1 MDVWFAL
8 FAREFLLVAVCTIVG
23 LGPVALLYP
32 SLDRATRLALAPAFG
47 LALSVCVL
55 VTALYRVPAYKGW
68 PLVPAMMVASLAMA
82 VVLARRGRVGEI
94 SRMPLPIPRR
104 EAAQL
109 LVVTVVVLGT
119 LTLPM
124 ALLNSTGPAGGYHIA
139 DAAGYVAEIDGAQ
152 RQSVHG
158 AELQRPPWQD
168 LTIQY
173 WSSMSRGYQQIGFD
187 AVAAYTNEAVG
198 LHATDTHS
206 AFLLGLILIGALAAW
221 AVVRQVTGT
230 RSWAAVFA
238 AVLFAGPFFRTLFMD
253 GSQAAIS
260 GIVLVLPT
268 MLAAWLA
275 LRHRRF
281 RDVCAF
287 AVMAAGLQTL
297 YPLFVPPVVIA
308 GAIVLAVLAVGY
320 VRRAGFSLAQSGR
333 AVAMVIGAVALAAV
347 ISPVAFERNV
357 RYWKTILEGGLS
369 YAGLPPYDLPPLVV
383 PSWLLQTRELYFLPH
398 LGGQPFSQLLVS
410 VALPAVLVAVIA
422 YGLWRHRVAWAGV
435 AVIVAAAVLAN
446 RTATAENCS
455 YCAQR
460 NLLVVAPVAMVLLG
474 VGLAAMRARRGVTAV
489 LAMAVGAVALVAVA
503 NMARHP
509 ALRLMYGSY
518 VFDEQINTVLR
529 QLPDQRGPVQVEG
542 FGQTFE
548 APMNDPL
555 AYHRVNE
562 VTAAPVSLAMETDDT
577 KGLAYLGGPRPI
589 GLEFRPD
596 YRYVLTRLPDIRVPT
611 RRVIARSG
619 PVALQERTGNLDVTL
634 NSGTFAPQAWQHDA
648 GTAWV
653 QSGVPVNFWVI
664 GGVSRTVWLRVTLR
678 ASVPLKAAGASVT
691 ALRQGR
697 TVFVCMPVQ
706 GPPPVRRADMY
717 FTFEGHPPPS
727 LKNEYALPYPT
738 SGVKLVEMRVDY
750 RPCR

>member
-1 MDVWFAL
+1 MIDKIAASVV
-8 FAREFLLVAVCTIVG
+8 E
-23 LGPVALLYP
+23 
-32 SLDRATRLALAPAFG
+32 ALANVRDGSTVLIGGFGTAGIPAELIDGLIEQGATDLTVVNNNAGNAEHG
-47 LALSVCVL
+47 LARLLRS
-55 VTALYRVPAYKGW
+55 
-68 PLVPAMMVASLAMA
+68 
-82 VVLARRGRVGEI
+82 GRVRKI
-94 SRMPLPIPRR
+94 ICSFP
-104 EAAQL
+104 
-109 LVVTVVVLGT
+109 
-119 LTLPM
+119 
-124 ALLNSTGPAGGYHIA
+124 
-139 DAAGYVAEIDGAQ
+139 
-152 RQSVHG
+152 
-158 AELQRPPWQD
+158 
-168 LTIQY
+168 
-173 WSSMSRGYQQIGFD
+173 
-187 AVAAYTNEAVG
+187 
-198 LHATDTHS
+198 
-206 AFLLGLILIGALAAW
+206 
-221 AVVRQVTGT
+221 RQV
-230 RSWAAVFA
+230 
-238 AVLFAGPFFRTLFMD
+238 D
-253 GSQAAIS
+253 
-260 GIVLVLPT
+260 
-268 MLAAWLA
+268 
-275 LRHRRF
+275 
-281 RDVCAF
+281 
-287 AVMAAGLQTL
+287 
-297 YPLFVPPVVIA
+297 
-308 GAIVLAVLAVGY
+308 
-320 VRRAGFSLAQSGR
+320 
-333 AVAMVIGAVALAAV
+333 
-347 ISPVAFERNV
+347 
-357 RYWKTILEGGLS
+357 
-369 YAGLPPYDLPPLVV
+369 
-383 PSWLLQTRELYFLPH
+383 
-398 LGGQPFSQLLVS
+398 
-410 VALPAVLVAVIA
+410 
-422 YGLWRHRVAWAGV
+422 
-435 AVIVAAAVLAN
+435 
-446 RTATAENCS
+446 
-455 YCAQR
+455 
-460 NLLVVAPVAMVLLG
+460 
-474 VGLAAMRARRGVTAV
+474 
-489 LAMAVGAVALVAVA
+489 
-503 NMARHP
+503 
-509 ALRLMYGSY
+509 SY